1 MYKIKNFEK
10 KISKNYTIYQNTG
23 LVGYLMDACH
33 RNLENKFIKKSGI
46 VLEIGP
52 GTSPHLSYL
61 NSNFEKY
68 FMLDSSLFTF
78 NFLKKKFKK
87 NKNIIIK
94 RSVNSSI
101 PFKNNYFDRIIMSH
115 VLEHVNDPE
124 IFLFKILAK
133 LKIGGYLSISLPTDP
148 GLLWRIGRFYQK
160 AFNVKNKLNLNS
172 RDYDY
177 MIATEHVN
185 SIFNLISILKYHFS
199 KNIVCEDF
207 LPLSFLKSA
216 DFNLFYNLTLVKLKK
231 SS

>member
-1 MYKIKNFEK
+1 
-10 KISKNYTIYQNTG
+10 
-23 LVGYLMDACH
+23 MDACH
-33 RNLENKFIKKSGI
+33 KNLENKFIKKNGI

-52 GTSPHLSYL
+52 GTSPHVSYL
-61 NSNFEKY
+61 NKSFEKY

-101 PFKNNYFDRIIMSH
+101 PFQNNYFDRIIMSH
-115 VLEHVNDPE
+115 VLEHVSDPE
-124 IFLFKILAK
+124 IFLFNILAK

-148 GLLWRIGRFYQK
+148 GLVWRIGRFYQK
-160 AFNVKNKLNLNS
+160 AFNVKNKLNLNR

-207 LPLSFLKSA
+207 LPLRFLKSV
-216 DFNLFYNLTLVKLKK
+216 DFNLFYNLTVVKLKK